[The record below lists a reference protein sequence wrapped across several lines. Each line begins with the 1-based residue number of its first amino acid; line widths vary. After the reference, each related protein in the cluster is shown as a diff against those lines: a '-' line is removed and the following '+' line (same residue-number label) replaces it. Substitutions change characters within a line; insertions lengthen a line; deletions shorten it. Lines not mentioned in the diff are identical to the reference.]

1 MSERLDNRM
10 ERLIDESYDFQAGY
24 DAAIKD
30 IVRYFRRKA
39 QSISDNPAVV
49 DIAPEKTIPWSYA
62 DAIERGEAKGAANE

>member
-30 IVRYFRRKA
+30 VVAWLDEK
-39 QSISDNPAVV
+39 SDGCC
-49 DIAPEKTIPWSYA
+49 YA
-62 DAIERGEAKGAANE
+62 GEYYSEAIERGEAKGAANE